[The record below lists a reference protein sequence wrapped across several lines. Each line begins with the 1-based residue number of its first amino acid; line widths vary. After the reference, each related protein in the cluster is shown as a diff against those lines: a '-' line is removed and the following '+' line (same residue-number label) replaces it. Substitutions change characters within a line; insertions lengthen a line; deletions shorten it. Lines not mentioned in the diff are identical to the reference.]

1 MQLVYGRAAAAA
13 IYPRAL
19 CRTMPEGLDMSLR
32 GVELFN
38 LDAGVNEDLCDDGDK
53 NALPEAAAESVLG

>member
-1 MQLVYGRAAAAA
+1 
-13 IYPRAL
+13 
-19 CRTMPEGLDMSLR
+19 MSLR